1 MEMDSGGKKGKKRL
15 QYCVFSLSLVSG
27 DKSGDNR
34 HSTSSVNSAT
44 SRRLFG
50 SHQLGCCCMLNWR
63 KNYGHRLI
71 SIGPFFFIS
80 HLFFFSSS
88 YPTSS
93 FFLSSLI
100 SLAKCHLGWR
110 EKLKELLN
118 LIEEGKLY
126 GWLVFL
132 RLFSTEGG
140 GKWPHLSSLLFQHAD
155 FSSFFFVSLSGSTG
169 PGWRLRLSVCKRR
182 GARKG
187 WKWPLRHWCF
197 TLFSVERTGQV
208 MRCSTTVSW
217 HDTTGRAHTQCNNT
231 RIILKMESNTS
242 SFRPNHGPQRRWNHS
257 PNPSFR
263 LETNCINVNC
273 VA

>member
-1 MEMDSGGKKGKKRL
+1 M
-15 QYCVFSLSLVSG
+15 FFLSLWFREINQG
-27 DKSGDNR
+27 IID
-34 HSTSSVNSAT
+34 TQ
-44 SRRLFG
+44 RRAWIAQPLDVCLDPISWAAAVCWTGGRIMAIG
-50 SHQLGCCCMLNWR
+50 SFL
-63 KNYGHRLI
+63 
-71 SIGPFFFIS
+71 SFPFLKIS
-80 HLFFFSSS
+80 HLFFLSS

-187 WKWPLRHWCF
+187 RKWPLRHWCS
-197 TLFSVERTGQV
+197 TLFSAERTGWAGHAILYHCL
-208 MRCSTTVSW
+208 MTW
-217 HDTTGRAHTQCNNT
+217 HHWAHTHSV
-231 RIILKMESNTS
+231 IIRVLYYRWKAIRVVLDLTT
-242 SFRPNHGPQRRWNHS
+242 GPQRRWNHS
-257 PNPSFR
+257 PNPSLR
-263 LETNCINVNC
+263 LETNRINLN
-273 VA
+273 

>member
-1 MEMDSGGKKGKKRL
+1 MLFPSRQEQGVARKERMSTV
-15 QYCVFSLSLVSG
+15 CCFSLSLVSG

-80 HLFFFSSS
+80 HLFFFFSSS

-140 GKWPHLSSLLFQHAD
+140 GK
-155 FSSFFFVSLSGSTG
+155 
-169 PGWRLRLSVCKRR
+169 
-182 GARKG
+182 
-187 WKWPLRHWCF
+187 
-197 TLFSVERTGQV
+197 
-208 MRCSTTVSW
+208 
-217 HDTTGRAHTQCNNT
+217 
-231 RIILKMESNTS
+231 
-242 SFRPNHGPQRRWNHS
+242 
-257 PNPSFR
+257 
-263 LETNCINVNC
+263 
-273 VA
+273 